1 MGWQTFLITT
11 DTHGELIDKDYER
24 RILGWIKDHKP
35 KRIFHLGDVFDMSS
49 IRRGASSEER
59 SHSLSEDIHKGLA
72 YLRKLQEASP
82 ASNLEAITWGN
93 HDYRLFNMAESTR
106 EGLEFDY
113 ARMLRKEIEKNVA
126 VIGCATRDY
135 DVERGWYEIAP
146 RGSRSG
152 PKLIGHG
159 YAATISPA
167 RTACQHWGSTITG
180 HVHRFDTHQ
189 NDDLGRNESYVIAC
203 GCQIAQDYNRTH
215 RRRLSHSVGFG
226 WGVTNDRTGDW
237 IVWFIKRNK
246 EGTWLDPKKHQMK

>member
-1 MGWQTFLITT
+1 MAWKSFLVTT
-11 DTHGELIDKDYER
+11 DTHGELIDADYER
-24 RILGWIKDHKP
+24 FIINWIKDHKP
-35 KRIFHLGDVFDMSS
+35 KRILHLGDVFDLSS
-49 IRRGASSEER
+49 IRRGASAEER

-82 ASNLEAITWGN
+82 VSNLEAITWGN
-93 HDYRLFNMAESTR
+93 HDYRLFNMAESER

-146 RGSRSG
+146 GR
-152 PKLIGHG
+152 LVGHG

-189 NDDLGRNESYVIAC
+189 HDDLGRNESDVIAC
-203 GCQIAQDYNRTH
+203 GCQIALDYNRTQ

-226 WGVTNDRTGDW
+226 YGVTNDRNGDW
-237 IVWFIKRNK
+237 VVWFVKRTK
-246 EGTWLDPKKHQMK
+246 EGIWLDPKKHQTK

>member
-1 MGWQTFLITT
+1 MAWKSFLVTT
-11 DTHGELIDKDYER
+11 DTHGELIDKDYEKKV
-24 RILGWIKDHKP
+24 LSWIKEHKP
-35 KRIFHLGDVFDMSS
+35 NRIFHLGDVFDLSS
-49 IRRGASSEER
+49 LRKGANAEER
-59 SHSLSEDIHKGLA
+59 SHSLAEDIKSGLA

-82 ASNLEAITWGN
+82 KSNLEAITWGN

-113 ARMLRKEIEKNVA
+113 ARMLRKQIEKHVET
-126 VIGCATRDY
+126 IGCKTRDY

-146 RGSRSG
+146 GRR
-152 PKLIGHG
+152 IGHG

-180 HVHRFDTHQ
+180 HVHRFDTHV

-203 GCQIAQDYNRTH
+203 GCEIAQDYNRTH

-226 WGVTNDRTGDW
+226 WGVTNDRNGDW
-237 IVWFIKRNK
+237 IVWFVKRNK
-246 EGTWLDPKKHQMK
+246 EGIWLDPKTHQMK